1 MQTDLTQFLLWNADP
16 VMLRL
21 AGREV
26 HYYSALFFLA
36 FAFGYALWH
45 WQMRRAGHGRVPTS
59 RVLLYGFLGVLVGSR
74 LGHCLFYE
82 PGFYL
87 THPLAILDL
96 RRGGVSS
103 HGATAGIAVGFFLY
117 AKRYG
122 YSFLEIGDRAS
133 FSLMLGASF
142 VRIGNFMNSEIVGRE
157 WYGPWAIRF
166 ERFAE
171 STQAVWERVYGSL
184 GWTSQPLPRH
194 PVQLYEAAGIL
205 AVLAVLLLLD
215 RRLSERRPLGLLAG
229 TFCGLYF
236 LVRFHVEFLK
246 EYLRFADLAPDPV
259 QHVIRVIPTAGL
271 TMGQILSIPFIFLGI
286 GIVVWSLRARL
297 PAARLSQCDAEIE
310 SGAS

>member
-1 MQTDLTQFLLWNADP
+1 MQTDLTQFLLWNVDP

-21 AGREV
+21 AGREI
-26 HYYSALFFLA
+26 HYYSVLFFFA
-36 FAFGYALWH
+36 FAIGYALWH
-45 WQMRRAGHGRVPTS
+45 WQMRRAGHGAVPTS

-103 HGATAGIAVGFFLY
+103 HGATVGIAVGFFLY

-122 YSFLEIGDRAS
+122 YPFLEVGDRAS
-133 FSLMLGASF
+133 FSIMLGAAF
-142 VRIGNFMNSEIVGRE
+142 VRLGNFLNSEIVGRE
-157 WYGPWAIRF
+157 WYGSWAIRF
-166 ERFAE
+166 EGFAQ
-171 STQAVWERVYGSL
+171 STQAGWERAHGPV

-205 AVLAVLLLLD
+205 AVLGILLLLD
-215 RRLSERRPLGLLAG
+215 RRWGEDRPQGLLAG
-229 TFCGLYF
+229 TFCCLYF
-236 LVRFHVEFLK
+236 LLRFHVEFLK
-246 EYLRFADLAPDPV
+246 EYLHFAELAPDPV

-271 TMGQILSIPFIFLGI
+271 TMGQILSIPFIFLGT
-286 GIVVWSLRARL
+286 GILLWSLRADR
-297 PAARLSQCDAEIE
+297 RRRTSVY
-310 SGAS
+310 S